1 MLIDEMKAKAK
12 TELKNK
18 LDEAAKLEQ
27 IKKDEEEKQEKIR
40 LEQEKKEN
48 EERAQRLEKL
58 KNEKIKTDSTSWL
71 FSEEY
76 KEEDPDKMGFLA
88 KKEFKIK
95 QE

>member
-58 KNEKIKTDSTSWL
+58 KSEKLKSDATSWL

-95 QE
+95 